1 MLTGVFVSAPFAIIT
16 TAISV
21 DLVSFAF
28 CDLLHNAFVVY
39 YSEKGHHTT
48 LVAMCT
54 QQVHVQAYTLTHP
67 HTYVHTCTYP
77 HNTCIHLAHALT
89 HTHTHTHTHTRTHT
103 HTHTH
108 TPHMFKI
115 IDRLIALLTVCHS
128 ILMYT
133 THPMCYV

>member
-21 DLVSFAF
+21 DLVSIAF
-28 CDLLHNAFVVY
+28 CDLLHNEFVVY

-67 HTYVHTCTYP
+67 HTYVHTSTYP
-77 HNTCIHLAHALT
+77 HNTCIHLPHAHLHT
-89 HTHTHTHTHTRTHT
+89 HMHTHTHTHTHTTHAQD
-103 HTHTH
+103 H
-108 TPHMFKI
+108 
-115 IDRLIALLTVCHS
+115 RLIALLTVCHS

-133 THPMCYV
+133 TYPMCYV